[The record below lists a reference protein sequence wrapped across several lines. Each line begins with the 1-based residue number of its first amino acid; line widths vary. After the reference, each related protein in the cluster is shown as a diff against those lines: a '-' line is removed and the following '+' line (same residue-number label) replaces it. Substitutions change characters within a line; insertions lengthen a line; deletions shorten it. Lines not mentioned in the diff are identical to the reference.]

1 MLGVALLDKHRQG
14 NGDFLDAAD
23 VRMPEEKGEHLR
35 LLLKIL
41 GELARLL
48 LAGFHIPLIEGF
60 LHLIE
65 RLQQIIGVAGHNY
78 NGTDAQRGGQQQHS
92 QGDEH
97 TFDHGGQSSFLLASL
112 YANSLRT
119 R

>member
-1 MLGVALLDKHRQG
+1 
-14 NGDFLDAAD
+14 
-23 VRMPEEKGEHLR
+23 MPEEKGEHLR

-48 LAGFHIPLIEGF
+48 LAGLHIPLIEGF

-78 NGTDAQRGGQQQHS
+78 NRTDAQRGGQQQ
-92 QGDEH
+92 GIDA
-97 TFDHGGQSSFLLASL
+97 GGKACNQVLNNVALEIL
-112 YANSLRT
+112 IIGNN
-119 R
+119 